1 MKNKVRATLTFLAL
15 GLALATSLQAMPAFA
30 RKYSLSCKTCHSPF
44 PKLKP
49 YGDEFAANGFVIKDK
64 PAPRYTVDT
73 GDTLLSLL
81 REVPI
86 AFRLEGFLT
95 YNESNTRK
103 VDFSSPHILKIIS
116 GGELFKHVSY
126 YFYFFFSE
134 MGEVVGI
141 EDAFLMFNDVFGSD
155 LDIYLGQFQVS
166 DPLFKREVRL
176 PYEDYFIYGAKPG
189 SSKIDL
195 TYDRGLMFTYGLKG
209 GTDLALEVVNGNG
222 IGAGNDAGSFDE
234 DKYKNVLFRLS
245 QDFGPSFRIGGFGYL
260 GKERPEEAPV
270 ANSVWMAGADATLK
284 AGRFELNAQYVE
296 RRDTNPYFA
305 VILPIEEVMT
315 RGAFAEV
322 IYLPKGDDSRWYAA
336 GLFNWSDSDQY
347 DLRYTSGT
355 LHYGYVLRR
364 NLRLILETTYVF
376 RGPYDNHIRLVAG
389 VVTAF

>member
-1 MKNKVRATLTFLAL
+1 MKNAVRSMLAFLTL
-15 GLALATSLQAMPAFA
+15 GLALAASLQAMPAFA

-95 YNESNTRK
+95 YNEANTRK
-103 VDFSSPHILKIIS
+103 VDFGSPHILKIIS

-141 EDAFLMFNDVFGSD
+141 EDAFVMFNDVVPEF
-155 LDIYLGQFQVS
+155 DIYLGQFQVS
-166 DPLFKREVRL
+166 DPLFKREIRL
-176 PYEDYFIYGAKPG
+176 PYEDYYIYGARPG

-195 TYDRGLMFTYGLKG
+195 TYDRGLMFTYGLKS

-222 IGAGNDAGSFDE
+222 IGAGSESGGFDQ
-234 DKYKNVLFRLS
+234 DPYKNVLFRLS
-245 QDFGPSFRIGGFGYL
+245 QDLGKSFRAGGFGYL
-260 GKERPEEAPV
+260 GKERPEGAPL
-270 ANSVWMAGADATLK
+270 ANSVWMAGADATLT
-284 AGRFELNAQYVE
+284 AGRFELNVQYVE
-296 RRDTNPYFA
+296 RRDTNPSFA
-305 VILPIEEVMT
+305 VIQPVAEVMT

-336 GLFNWSDSDQY
+336 GLFNWSDSDQD

-355 LHYGYVLRR
+355 LHYGYLLRR

-376 RGPYDNHIRLVAG
+376 RGPDDNHIRLVG
-389 VVTAF
+389 GFVTAF